1 MQGQCLLPSL
11 CDLSFLPPDFLR
23 ALFPQTENTTHL
35 RQKNDL
41 VASLRKELQE
51 LQEQDGPRPVP
62 RSAPTVTAETQ
73 TEPAEPSIDGSAHDG
88 SAHAHIM
95 PRPPPGSARSTPG
108 RRAVK
113 LYKRDVSDPLVDS
126 INNTLRSVGSAED
139 PGLPLN

>member
-1 MQGQCLLPSL
+1 MPS
-11 CDLSFLPPDFLR
+11 DILR
-23 ALFPQTENTTHL
+23 IPFAQTENTTHL

-41 VASLRKELQE
+41 VASLRKELQD
-51 LQEQDGPRPVP
+51 LQQQDGSRPVP
-62 RSAPTVTAETQ
+62 RSVPTVTAETQ
-73 TEPAEPSIDGSAHDG
+73 TELAEPPIDGSIHDD
-88 SAHAHIM
+88 SAHASLM

-139 PGLPLN
+139 AGLPLN